1 MNYERFLILNIVF
14 VYNYNLSICMSV
26 NLNIRK
32 SENPSIFP
40 PFHHKNA
47 QLVEQI
53 YWQRGY

>member
-32 SENPSIFP
+32 SSHLSIFLP
-40 PFHHKNA
+40 LYHKNA

-53 YWQRGY
+53 YWQRSD